1 MLKTR
6 GSVTMESSM
15 SEKDENIF
23 LEWFV
28 FILFILFYKFFP
40 EKVWGLVREMVG
52 EETNVDV
59 TIIKVITLNQRKR

>member
-23 LEWFV
+23 LEWYV
-28 FILFILFYKFFP
+28 VILFILFYKFFP
-40 EKVWGLVREMVG
+40 EKV
-52 EETNVDV
+52 
-59 TIIKVITLNQRKR
+59 